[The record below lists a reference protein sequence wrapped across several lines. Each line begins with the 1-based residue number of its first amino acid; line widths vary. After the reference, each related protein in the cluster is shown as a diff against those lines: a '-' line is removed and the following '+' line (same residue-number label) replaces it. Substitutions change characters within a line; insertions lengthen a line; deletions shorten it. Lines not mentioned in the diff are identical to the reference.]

1 MLLTLKARKQAT
13 FLFHFLFFTL
23 SLSAQDNWVLK
34 KDKDGIKISSRT
46 SAYSKF
52 NDIKVEMDLT
62 GTVGQLAA
70 ILLDVEK
77 YPEWAYA
84 TKSCTVIKKI
94 SNSEVIYYSEFDVP
108 WPVSNR
114 DLYADFKITIDSV
127 SKSLKVS
134 SVSVKDYEPEKR
146 NLVRIPMSKGIWN
159 VTTVSD
165 KLIHLEYI
173 LIVNPGGSV
182 PAWILNMFAAKGPM
196 ETFENLKQ
204 KMLLLNK

>member
-84 TKSCTVIKKI
+84 TKLCTVIKKI

-134 SVSVKDYEPEKR
+134 SVSVKDYEPEKK

-159 VTTVSD
+159 VTTISD

-173 LIVNPGGSV
+173 LVVNPGGSV